1 MQGGRGGRN
10 VTGGAD
16 AKVRQVSCQ
25 VTGTVG
31 AGCGEGNGVIWIQRG
46 GKRRWKLNVC
56 QIG

>member
-1 MQGGRGGRN
+1 MLGGRGVRN

-16 AKVRQVSCQ
+16 AKVRQVGCQ
-25 VTGTVG
+25 VTGAVG

-46 GKRRWKLNVC
+46 GKRRRKLDVC